1 MELNEDLP
9 STSGLVQI
17 LTAPQSDPTPK
28 GKEVANLKRTTKM
41 LHPVARTD
49 KPQDTQT
56 PQPLESAGAI
66 LIR

>member
-1 MELNEDLP
+1 MELNADLP
-9 STSGLVQI
+9 STSGLVQNP
-17 LTAPQSDPTPK
+17 TVPPSAPTTK
-28 GKEVANLKRTTKM
+28 GKEVASLKRTTKM
-41 LHPVARTD
+41 LHTVPSTD